1 MERGDGCTAVSRDL
15 AVIII
20 FIVPGCMGSFD
31 NFRGQSAKFST
42 RVRGVFPLW
51 GGGGASPQGVG
62 SLAFSGF
69 RYTKGRDFTS

>member
-15 AVIII
+15 AVIIII

-42 RVRGVFPLW
+42 RVRGVFPLFAY

-69 RYTKGRDFTS
+69 RYTKE

>member
-15 AVIII
+15 AVIIII

-42 RVRGVFPLW
+42 RVRGVFPLFAY
-51 GGGGASPQGVG
+51 GGGGGW
-62 SLAFSGF
+62 LHL
-69 RYTKGRDFTS
+69 KGWVL

>member
-1 MERGDGCTAVSRDL
+1 MERGDGCAAVSRDL

-42 RVRGVFPLW
+42 RVRGVFPLFAY
-51 GGGGASPQGVG
+51 GGGGW
-62 SLAFSGF
+62 LHL
-69 RYTKGRDFTS
+69 KGWVL

>member
-15 AVIII
+15 AVIIM
-20 FIVPGCMGSFD
+20 FIVPGCIVLTILEDKVPNS
-31 NFRGQSAKFST
+31 
-42 RVRGVFPLW
+42 PL
-51 GGGGASPQGVG
+51 GLVGYSLYLPMGGGASPQGVG

>member
-42 RVRGVFPLW
+42 RVRGVFPLFAY
-51 GGGGASPQGVG
+51 GGGGG
-62 SLAFSGF
+62 LHL
-69 RYTKGRDFTS
+69 KGWVL